1 LADIQSIMRTN
12 INEVLNRGECRANNF
27 VW

>member
-12 INEVLNRGECRANNF
+12 INEVLNRGECRANF